1 MMNFEVILPFLRPI
15 EHLILDAG
23 ISEIMV
29 NGNGRVF
36 VERAGVLEEMPGIS
50 VREEVLQIAIK
61 NIARRL
67 GDDIGDGRPIL
78 DSRLPDGSRVA
89 AIFPPCSIGGTTLAI
104 RKFQATSSRFH
115 ERVPTGHLF
124 AAARSGALT
133 RRSRKFS
140 ANVYGVDELVH
151 IGSLTPPALS
161 ILRTAIADRKN
172 ILISGGTSTG
182 KTTLLNALA
191 ALIDPAD
198 RLVVIEDTAELHL
211 TQPNVVRLEARR
223 ELPGTPAVAIR
234 DLLKATLRLRPDRI
248 LLGEVRGAEA
258 FDLMQ
263 ALNTGHSGTL
273 ATIHANSAAQSL
285 RRLSTC
291 ILQSDVQLPFQAI
304 QSSIADSINLLLH
317 IERRSG
323 KRIVGELL
331 EVDGYNPQTDR
342 FDLRV
347 CYRAT
352 DCG

>member
-104 RKFQATSSRFH
+104 RKFSAQ
-115 ERVPTGHLF
+115 LF
-124 AAARSGALT
+124 S
-133 RRSRKFS
+133 
-140 ANVYGVDELVH
+140 VDELVH

-285 RRLSTC
+285 RRLSPC

>member
-104 RKFQATSSRFH
+104 RKFSAQ
-115 ERVPTGHLF
+115 LF
-124 AAARSGALT
+124 S
-133 RRSRKFS
+133 
-140 ANVYGVDELVH
+140 VDELVH

>member
-104 RKFQATSSRFH
+104 RKFSAQ
-115 ERVPTGHLF
+115 LF
-124 AAARSGALT
+124 S
-133 RRSRKFS
+133 
-140 ANVYGVDELVH
+140 VDELVR

-161 ILRTAIADRKN
+161 ILRKAIANRRN

-191 ALIDPAD
+191 ALIDPSD

-223 ELPGTPAVAIR
+223 EVPGTPAVPIR

-304 QSSIADSINLLLH
+304 QSSIADSIDLLLH

-331 EVDGYNPQTDR
+331 EVEGYNPQSDR

-347 CYRAT
+347 CYRAG